1 LIIRKL
7 ELLTMVYSIKIKCV
21 VMLVLSGLAC
31 NAGAAGAVTGPGGA
45 SNPTTGAIP
54 IAPFQYIQSEQWKD
68 PIDVDAIKRDGEGL
82 RIADLY
88 KEGKYADVGTDGLVL
103 LTKEKVDEQL
113 RFYIANSLA
122 WTNRLK
128 EAGQLYRVLLDSKY
142 KSSAMLGLANLNRWQ
157 GRDHLAL
164 PLYQEILTTEP
175 DNKDALEGLR
185 LSTRETAIRTTVT
198 AGGSHDSG
206 QIQTRVLRLNHRWRD
221 ASMANIW
228 EVETSLLKANDATT
242 EARRQ
247 DFTVRYRM
255 LDAFLKPRLEASS
268 DGNHLF
274 GNVGVSI
281 GGLPIL
287 IDVGRVNWGL
297 VANTPKAMA
306 ARLVAD
312 RIAVQTTA
320 VLAVGSLYARADVS
334 KISDGNTVTTSA
346 LRFTPAWR
354 PLGTHFKPVLGFETR
369 SSKVNTINYWS
380 PSDGYGSASAG
391 LMGEWGGSDWNFSA
405 SAQAGARVFGEAGN
419 SWSVS
424 SGGKRWL
431 TNDWAIGM
439 NLWAMASMRN
449 NQPYK
454 AQSLYFTVEKLWH

>member
-1 LIIRKL
+1 ML
-7 ELLTMVYSIKIKCV
+7 YSIKIKRV
-21 VMLVLSGLAC
+21 VMLALSGLAC
-31 NAGAAGAVTGPGGA
+31 NAVAVGTASGPNGSSGP
-45 SNPTTGAIP
+45 SDPTSGSIP
-54 IAPFQYIQSEQWKD
+54 VAPFQYIQSEQWKD
-68 PIDVDAIKRDGEGL
+68 PEGDDAIKREGEGL
-82 RIADLY
+82 RVADLY
-88 KEGKYADVGTDGLVL
+88 KDGKYADVGTDGLIL

-128 EAGQLYRVLLDSKY
+128 EAGQLYRVLLDTKY
-142 KSSAMLGLANLNRWQ
+142 QSSAKLGLANLNRWQ
-157 GRDHLAL
+157 GRDHIAL
-164 PLYQEILTTEP
+164 PLYQEVLAVEP
-175 DNKDALEGLR
+175 ANKDALEGLR

-228 EVETSLLKANDATT
+228 EVETSLLKANDVST

-255 LDAFLKPRLEASS
+255 LDAFLKPRFEASS

-274 GNVGVSI
+274 GNVGVAI
-281 GGLPIL
+281 GELPIL
-287 IDVGRVNWGL
+287 VDVGRVNWGL

-320 VLAVGSLYARADVS
+320 VLAAGSLYARADLS

-354 PLGTHFKPVLGFETR
+354 PLGINFKPVLGFETR

-391 LMGEWGGSDWNFSA
+391 LVGEWGGADWNFSA
-405 SAQAGARVFGEAGN
+405 SAQAGARVFGEAGD

-431 TNDWAIGM
+431 GNDWAIGM
-439 NLWAMASMRN
+439 NVWAMASKRN

-454 AQSLYFTVEKLWH
+454 AQSLYLTVEKLWH